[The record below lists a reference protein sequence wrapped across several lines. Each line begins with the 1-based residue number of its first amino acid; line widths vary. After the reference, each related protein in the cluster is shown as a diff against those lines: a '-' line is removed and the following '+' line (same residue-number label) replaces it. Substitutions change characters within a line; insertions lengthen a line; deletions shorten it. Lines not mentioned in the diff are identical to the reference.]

1 MSYIK
6 LKDLMD
12 NIGGQIKLTLKSKG
26 SYRVVEFDGRKS
38 NRFDYEVL
46 KDNEPMVLSATDALH
61 KKVNDLSVNDDFM
74 LSFERFTNNENQVI
88 KYWKVEKV
96 EGDSPKSVNQFD
108 EMLKRDKAVNKAVD
122 QTKTTYTNGARFGMI
137 FNNCVKLYIA
147 NEMVWTKEQ
156 FAEEFRRVEN
166 WVELC
171 ENKPNTP
178 KPNNEAKMYEKRVVE
193 MYPDEPTEIP
203 EDELPF

>member
-1 MSYIK
+1 MSYIS

-12 NIGGQIKLTLKSKG
+12 NIGGQIRLTLKSKG

-96 EGDSPKSVNQFD
+96 KGDSPKSVNQFD

-147 NEMVWTKEQ
+147 NGMIWTKEQ
-156 FAEEFRRVEN
+156 FVSEFNRVEG
-166 WVELC
+166 WVESC

-178 KPNNEAKMYEKRVVE
+178 VDNNLARLQEQRIDASSPSNPVVV
-193 MYPDEPTEIP
+193 DE
-203 EDELPF
+203 DDLPF